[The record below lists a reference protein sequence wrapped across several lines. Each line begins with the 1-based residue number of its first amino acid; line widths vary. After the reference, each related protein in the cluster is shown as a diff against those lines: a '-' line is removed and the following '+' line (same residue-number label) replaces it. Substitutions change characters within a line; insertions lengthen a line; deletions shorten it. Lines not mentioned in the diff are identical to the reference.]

1 MNLYIQMEEAGIIE
15 ILPIDGFILKKDF
28 DTQSYKLFAKK
39 DVKNIELKDFKDN
52 KIEANNFINN
62 IFNDIKTAGTTG
74 RTSFIWKF

>member
-1 MNLYIQMEEAGIIE
+1 MRLYIQIEEAGIIE

-28 DTQSYKLFAKK
+28 DAQSYKLIAKK
-39 DVKNIELKDFKDN
+39 DVKTIELKDFGNN
-52 KIEANNFINN
+52 KIEAYKIIDS